1 MCVPLGLTQAGSL
14 RQWKQSSSLLSPS
27 LFAPSAD
34 IRLETCFLRY
44 EDEECTLPVAGRHRM
59 DACCCSVGAAW
70 GTEECEECPVRN
82 TPEYEEL
89 CPRGPGFATKEI
101 TNGKR
106 FFKGTVVS
114 VVDCSSFRSIGCLF
128 RSAEFCQQNYSKYH
142 QRGHP

>member
-1 MCVPLGLTQAGSL
+1 MTMCIPLGLTQRWQFEAVKTEQL
-14 RQWKQSSSLLSPS
+14 SSACLCLL
-27 LFAPSAD
+27 PSAD

-44 EDEECTLPVAGRHRM
+44 EDEECTRPVVGRHRM

-70 GTEECEECPVRN
+70 GTEECEECPPRS

-106 FFKGTVVS
+106 FFKGTAVS
-114 VVDCSSFRSIGCLF
+114 VVG
-128 RSAEFCQQNYSKYH
+128 
-142 QRGHP
+142 

>member
-128 RSAEFCQQNYSKYH
+128 RSAEFC
-142 QRGHP
+142 